1 MWEAERVQG
10 WVHLWVLALVWAS
23 AWGLRRAQVWAVAK
37 AVALGNEWERV
48 WAQGMAWAWAPV

>member
-1 MWEAERVQG
+1 
-10 WVHLWVLALVWAS
+10 LWVLALVWAS